1 MKKRI
6 IALSAIAFTLLTV
19 NAAAKTDESFNVY
32 TARTENKIV
41 KIEADIPDGNAVAVI
56 YNSDGVMYSASP
68 VTIKNHE
75 CKTDIDY
82 PSINY
87 KLNLY
92 YDIGSDSFLS
102 IKSDETKYIPQDDT
116 KPEKPDKNP
125 SNPGSNP
132 SKPDDNQNGNNN
144 SGTNPGIS
152 ETAKTGSVAVVKD
165 SGTEYDSDSDQVI
178 SYIDVLYNNKEI
190 RIKLDE
196 DFKISNAA
204 ESLSYM
210 IGKSVTELEKGD
222 ILGLDANLSGRLYRI
237 NLLFRAPQTDPVSDG
252 GDSSLFDLTDDG
264 VMFGLIQNKPV
275 SQVLVL
281 YDNTGKSENAV
292 YTDIEPDTVVYFYDA
307 SKKNDNLR
315 VGTASEIFKSFIP
328 SADYD
333 DNDNITNWSEN
344 CTHNYAFV
352 RTYNDSV
359 VNIVVYEN
367 YEIN

>member
-6 IALSAIAFTLLTV
+6 IALSAIAFTLITV

-82 PSINY
+82 PSNNY

-92 YDIGSDSFLS
+92 YDIGSDSFLT

-116 KPEKPDKNP
+116 KPEKPDENP
-125 SNPGSNP
+125 SKPDSNP

-152 ETAKTGSVAVVKD
+152 ESAKIGSVAVVKD
-165 SGTEYDSDSDQVI
+165 SGTEYDSDSDKVI

-190 RIKLDE
+190 RIK
-196 DFKISNAA
+196 
-204 ESLSYM
+204 
-210 IGKSVTELEKGD
+210 
-222 ILGLDANLSGRLYRI
+222 
-237 NLLFRAPQTDPVSDG
+237 LLFRAPQTDPVSDG

-307 SKKNDNLR
+307 SKKKDNLR

>member
-6 IALSAIAFTLLTV
+6 IALSAIAVTLFSV
-19 NAAAKTDESFNVY
+19 SAAAKTDESFNVY

-41 KIEADIPDGNAVAVI
+41 KIEADIPDSNAVAVI
-56 YNSDGVMYSASP
+56 YNSDGIMYSATP

-75 CKTDIDY
+75 CKTDIVY
-82 PSINY
+82 PASSY

-92 YDIGSDSFLS
+92 YNIGSDSYLT
-102 IKSDETKYIPQDDT
+102 IKSDETKYISQDDT
-116 KPEKPDKNP
+116 KPENPDV
-125 SNPGSNP
+125 NP
-132 SKPDDNQNGNNN
+132 SKPDNNPSKPDGNQNGNNN
-144 SGTNPGIS
+144 SGTDSGIS
-152 ETAKTGSVAVVKD
+152 ESAKIGSVAVVKD
-165 SGTEYDSDSDQVI
+165 SGTEYDADSDQVI
-178 SYIDVLYNNKEI
+178 SYLDVLYNNKEI
-190 RIKLDE
+190 KIKLDE

-237 NLLFRAPQTDPVSDG
+237 NLLFRVPQTDPVSDG

-264 VMFGLIQNKPV
+264 TMFGLIQNKPV
-275 SQVLVL
+275 PQVLVL
-281 YDNTGKSENAV
+281 YDSTGKAKNAV
-292 YTDIEPDTVVYFYDA
+292 YADIEPDTAVYFYDM
-307 SKKNDNLR
+307 SKKKDNLR
-315 VGTASEIFKSFIP
+315 IGTAAEIIQSYIP
-328 SADYD
+328 PADYD
-333 DNDNITNWSEN
+333 DNDNIIKWSED